1 MRNWLKPLIG
11 IMASAVLLAGCG
23 SSKTD
28 DTVGNTSASEQAVA
42 IKFMLWNDS
51 ASERMYDELAQA
63 FEAKNPGI
71 TIGFTKSDANTYSER
86 LTVTLTGGGEVDA
99 FAFKSLD
106 EYYKL
111 ASSGRALALDDLAT
125 ADNTELSGV
134 HSFFNDLKI
143 NDSLYGL
150 PFRSDGWALY
160 YNKDLFDQAGVA
172 YPGDDLTWEQYVEL
186 AKQMTSGSGKDKIYG
201 SFMPDWPQTWYS
213 YGQQLGSSLYSDNL
227 TPYVEGLK
235 LRKELSESGAQPS
248 VAENKATN
256 AHYRTAFLTGKYAM
270 VVTGTW
276 FPGMLEQDQKDN
288 KLSFN
293 WGMTYVPHPPGVQ
306 KGTTMTAVVVHAV
319 NSDSKHPEE
328 AKKWISFIS
337 SEEGQK
343 IVAKYQTPAS
353 AADSVKDQY
362 KATFTNDAV
371 NMDAIF
377 NITSVPERELRKG
390 ITQMNTIATEEGELA
405 LLGELTP
412 EEAIENIKKRRD
424 QEIQ

>member
-1 MRNWLKPLIG
+1 MKNWMKPLIG
-11 IMASAVLLAGCG
+11 ISASAVLLAGCG
-23 SSKTD
+23 KDTTD
-28 DTVGNTSASEQAVA
+28 QAAKGTPASEQEVA

-63 FEAKNPGI
+63 FEAKNPGL
-71 TIGFTKSDANTYSER
+71 TVDFTKSDANTYSER

-111 ASSGRALALDDLAT
+111 ASSGRALALDDYAAANSAGLAGVESSL
-125 ADNTELSGV
+125 DN
-134 HSFFNDLKI
+134 LKI
-143 NDSLYGL
+143 NDKLYGL

-160 YNKDLFDQAGVA
+160 YNKNLFDKAGVA
-172 YPGDDLTWEQYVEL
+172 YPGDDLTWEQYLEL
-186 AKQMTSGSGKDKIYG
+186 AKQMTSGSGQDKIYG
-201 SFMPDWPQTWYS
+201 SFMPDWAQTWYS
-213 YGQQLGSSLYSDNL
+213 YGQQLGASLYSEDL
-227 TPYVEGLK
+227 TPYIEGLK
-235 LRKELSESGAQPS
+235 LRKELSDSGAQPS
-248 VAENKATN
+248 IAENKATN

-276 FPGMLEQDQKDN
+276 FPGMLEQDKKDS
-288 KLSFN
+288 KLNFD
-293 WGMTYVPHPPGVQ
+293 WGMTYVPHPPEVK

-319 NSDSKHPEE
+319 SSDSKHQEE
-328 AKKWISFIS
+328 AKKWIGFIS
-337 SEEGQK
+337 SEEGQQ

-362 KATFTNDAV
+362 KAAFTNDAV
-371 NMDAIF
+371 NLDAIF

-390 ITQMNTIATEEGELA
+390 ITQMNTIVTEEGELA
-405 LLGELTP
+405 LLGESTP
-412 EEAIENIKKRRD
+412 EKAIENIKKRRD

>member
-1 MRNWLKPLIG
+1 MKNWMKPLIG
-11 IMASAVLLAGCG
+11 ITASTLLLAGCG
-23 SSKTD
+23 SNKTD
-28 DTVGNTSASEQAVA
+28 NTAAGTSAPEPAVA

-71 TIGFTKSDANTYSER
+71 SVDFTKSDANTYSER

-111 ASSGRALALDDLAT
+111 ASTGRALALDDLAA
-125 ADNTELSGV
+125 ADSAGLAGV
-134 HSFFNDLKI
+134 QSSFNNLKI
-143 NDSLYGL
+143 NDKLYGL

-172 YPGDDLTWEQYVEL
+172 YPSDDLTWEQYVEL
-186 AKQMTSGSGKDKIYG
+186 AKQMTSGSGQDKIYG
-201 SFMPDWPQTWYS
+201 SFMPDWAQTWYS
-213 YGQQLGSSLYSDNL
+213 YGQQLGSSLYSDDL
-227 TPYVEGLK
+227 TPYIEGLK
-235 LRKELSESGAQPS
+235 LRKELSDSGAQPS

-288 KLSFN
+288 KLNFN

-337 SEEGQK
+337 SEEGQQ

-362 KATFTNDAV
+362 EATFTNDAV
-371 NMDAIF
+371 NLDAIF
-377 NITSVPERELRKG
+377 NITSVPERELRSG
-390 ITQMNTIATEEGELA
+390 IAQLYSIVTEEGELA
-405 LLGELTP
+405 LLGETTP
-412 EEAIENIKKRRD
+412 EQAIENVKKRRD

>member
-1 MRNWLKPLIG
+1 M
-11 IMASAVLLAGCG
+11 
-23 SSKTD
+23 
-28 DTVGNTSASEQAVA
+28 
-42 IKFMLWNDS
+42 
-51 ASERMYDELAQA
+51 
-63 FEAKNPGI
+63 
-71 TIGFTKSDANTYSER
+71 
-86 LTVTLTGGGEVDA
+86 
-99 FAFKSLD
+99 
-106 EYYKL
+106 
-111 ASSGRALALDDLAT
+111 DDLAT

-134 HSFFNDLKI
+134 QSFFNDLKI
-143 NDSLYGL
+143 NDRLYGL

-186 AKQMTSGSGKDKIYG
+186 AKKMTSGSGTDKIYG

-288 KLSFN
+288 KLNFN

-319 NSDSKHPEE
+319 NSESKHPEE

-337 SEEGQK
+337 SEEGQQ

-353 AADSVKDQY
+353 SADRVKDQY

-377 NITSVPERELRKG
+377 NIISVPERELRKG

-412 EEAIENIKKRRD
+412 EEAIENIKKRRE

>member
-1 MRNWLKPLIG
+1 MKPLMG
-11 IMASAVLLAGCG
+11 MTAGAVLLAGCG
-23 SSKTD
+23 SDNTD
-28 DTVGNTSASEQAVA
+28 NTTAGTAAPKQDVAV
-42 IKFMLWNDS
+42 KFMLWNDS

-71 TIGFTKSDANTYSER
+71 TVDFTKSDANTYSER

-111 ASSGRALALDDLAT
+111 ASSGRALALDDLAAADST
-125 ADNTELSGV
+125 ALAGV
-134 HSFFNDLKI
+134 EASLDGLKI
-143 NDSLYGL
+143 NDKLYGL

-186 AKQMTSGSGKDKIYG
+186 AKQMTSGSGQDKIYG
-201 SFMPDWPQTWYS
+201 SFMPDWPQTWYV
-213 YGQQLGSSLYSDNL
+213 YGQQLGASLYSDDL
-227 TPYVEGLK
+227 TPYVQGLK
-235 LRKELSESGAQPS
+235 LRKELSDSGAQPS
-248 VAENKATN
+248 IAENKATN

-276 FPGMLEQDQKDN
+276 FPGMLEQDKKDN
-288 KLSFN
+288 KLTFN
-293 WGMTYVPHPPGVQ
+293 WGMTYVPHPPEVK

-319 NSDSKHPEE
+319 SSDAKHPEE

-337 SEEGQK
+337 SEEGQQ

-353 AADSVKDQY
+353 TADSVKKQY
-362 KATFTNDAV
+362 QDNFKSDAV
-371 NMDAIF
+371 NLDAIF

-390 ITQMNTIATEEGELA
+390 ITQMNTIVTEEGELA
-405 LLGELTP
+405 LLGEITP
-412 EEAIENIKKRRD
+412 EQAVQDIKKRRD